1 MATPHV
7 KISILKINNV
17 KLGVLFF
24 MFEYVTSSQQGN
36 QRNHSPNKNSHP
48 CCQLFLF
55 LEKKSYLATS
65 VRPTLLP
72 LTPSYPSPSR
82 LNTCYV
88 NKQEIRVASLSDLEI
103 SSCFFLCFSTTIF
116 LLNPSTATHT
126 RVVSYINEVKHKYI
140 LCLIYLCKLRTK

>member
-1 MATPHV
+1 MAMPHV

-36 QRNHSPNKNSHP
+36 QRNHSPSKNSHP

-55 LEKKSYLATS
+55 LEKNYIWRPS

-72 LTPSYPSPSR
+72 LTPSYPSSPR
-82 LNTCYV
+82 LNSCYV

-116 LLNPSTATHT
+116 LKIPVRPPLPGLSL
-126 RVVSYINEVKHKYI
+126 I
-140 LCLIYLCKLRTK
+140 LMK